1 VIYELV
7 RYKGEEYKVGSAVFL
22 YPHAFNFEHKRKFQ
36 EFKNPMMKDVDE
48 DMYPEFYRKT
58 DLKSSKCLSNI
69 DTPEPFHIGYINTI
83 YATTTDILV
92 PPSNIF
98 IKVNKMYRP
107 ENTHR
112 DLALMEQSDINMVY
126 WSNESKL

>member
-1 VIYELV
+1 MIYEV
-7 RYKGEEYKVGSAVFL
+7 VKHKGEEYKVGSAVFL
-22 YPHAFNFEHKRKFQ
+22 YPHAFKFEHKRKYL
-36 EFKNPMMKDVDE
+36 EESKNPRIKFVDE
-48 DMYPEFYRKT
+48 DMYPEFYRK
-58 DLKSSKCLSNI
+58 I
-69 DTPEPFHIGYINTI
+69 DDRGTSADIPEPFHIGYINTI

>member
-7 RYKGEEYKVGSAVFL
+7 KYKGEEYKVGSAVFL
-22 YPHAFNFEHKRKFQ
+22 YPQAFNFEYKRKFQ
-36 EFKNPMMKDVDE
+36 EIKKPTMKDVDE

-58 DLKSSKCLSNI
+58 DIKSSKYLSNV